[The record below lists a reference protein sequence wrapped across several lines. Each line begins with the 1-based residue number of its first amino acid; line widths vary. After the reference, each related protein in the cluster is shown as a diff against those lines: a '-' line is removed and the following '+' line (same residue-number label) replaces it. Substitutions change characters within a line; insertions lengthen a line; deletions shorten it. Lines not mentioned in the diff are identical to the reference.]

1 MNKTTAAHWCSLE
14 PIRTLSLLLPL
25 ALLGT
30 QAIAADPYP
39 AKPISIVVAYAPG
52 GQGDTFARIV
62 GERLGTMYKQAVLI
76 DNKPGVSGTIGTRF
90 AAKAK
95 NDGYTLFLGQTGEI
109 TVNRVLMKDMGYDP
123 MKELTPVVLIGN
135 APLVMLAPVDAPYNT
150 IAEFIQMARAKPG
163 EFSYGTVGAGTP
175 GHLSAVA
182 LGLGLKLNMVHVPYK
197 GVGPLLSDL
206 IAGRLQAFFS
216 SASAAVPQVKGGKLK
231 ALAVTTPQR
240 MNSLP
245 QVPTIAESG
254 LPGFSY
260 TLWGGLF
267 APAGTPAS
275 VIDSLNHDVNTLL
288 ASPDIRA
295 RFDAD
300 NLAVPKNSPTEFATY
315 VRAESVKFEKLV
327 KDANLKLEQ

>member
-1 MNKTTAAHWCSLE
+1 MKKTTTALLRALK
-14 PIRTLSLLLPL
+14 PVQALSFMLPL
-25 ALLGT
+25 ALLAT
-30 QAIAADPYP
+30 TATAADPYP
-39 AKPISIVVAYAPG
+39 TKPISIVVAYAPG

-62 GERLGTMYKQAVLI
+62 GERLSAVYKQPVLI
-76 DNKPGVSGTIGTRF
+76 DNKPGVSGTIGTRI
-90 AAKAK
+90 AANAK
-95 NDGYTLFLGQTGEI
+95 NDGYTLFVGQTGEI
-109 TVNRVLMKDMGYDP
+109 VVNRLLMKNLGYDP
-123 MKELTPVVLIGN
+123 LSSLTPVVLIGN

-150 IAEFIQMARAKPG
+150 IAEFIKMARAKPG
-163 EFSYGTVGAGTP
+163 EFSYGSVGAGTP

-240 MNSLP
+240 MDSLP
-245 QVPTIAESG
+245 KVPTIAESG

-275 VIDSLNHDVNTLL
+275 IIDSLNHEVNAIL

-300 NLAVPKNSPTEFATY
+300 NLAVPKNSPAEFATY